1 MIIIII
7 ITRPCL
13 NYPTMS
19 ELSHYLSKLPN
30 QNNSNDNNNND
41 NYNNMNTK

>member
-7 ITRPCL
+7 TGSCL

-19 ELSHYLSKLPN
+19 ELSHYLSKLPD
-30 QNNSNDNNNND
+30 QNNSNDDNNNN
-41 NYNNMNTK
+41 NNNNINTK